1 MKSNQELKCDQTFEK
16 AFSKVVAQRRNVLV
30 EELWRIFQR
39 LLTSIDRRERK
50 NQVDLELYACQR

>member
-1 MKSNQELKCDQTFEK
+1 MKSNQELKCDQTVEK

-39 LLTSIDRRERK
+39 LLTSIF
-50 NQVDLELYACQR
+50 NMI